1 MAALLKH
8 KKRIFFFA
16 FICMLFVVSTLKA
29 QIPSHIDVLSN
40 LPADSR
46 FEDVKTSLEKH
57 FNRFNNEQERN
68 KNGYKQWKRW
78 EWFAD
83 KHLDPDGRVSNWT
96 EKQQLAITSLESL
109 PNLNDANGN
118 WSTVGPGSISNGED
132 FLGRTEQVAF
142 HPTNPN
148 ILYIATGT
156 GGLWRTTNL
165 GLSWTPLT
173 DNLPSLS
180 IASVVVQQNNPN
192 ILYILTG
199 DGDGGI
205 NWGYYVKERSSCVFR
220 STDAGATWQAT
231 GLNWNREDA
240 DRYGCKLIQSMSN
253 PNLLI
258 ATTSNGT
265 CRTTNGGTDWTQE
278 LTGQFTDV
286 VFRTGNPHQVAAI
299 AYGSCLLR
307 TSADSGDS
315 WINHNIPSSSVGTTR
330 SMLAVSADA
339 ANNVYVLMGNKG
351 NGTIRGY

>member
-1 MAALLKH
+1 
-8 KKRIFFFA
+8 
-16 FICMLFVVSTLKA
+16 
-29 QIPSHIDVLSN
+29 
-40 LPADSR
+40 
-46 FEDVKTSLEKH
+46 
-57 FNRFNNEQERN
+57 
-68 KNGYKQWKRW
+68 
-78 EWFAD
+78 
-83 KHLDPDGRVSNWT
+83 
-96 EKQQLAITSLESL
+96 
-109 PNLNDANGN
+109 
-118 WSTVGPGSISNGED
+118 
-132 FLGRTEQVAF
+132 
-142 HPTNPN
+142 
-148 ILYIATGT
+148 
-156 GGLWRTTNL
+156 
-165 GLSWTPLT
+165 LSWTPLT

-240 DRYGCKLIQSMSN
+240 DRYGYKLIQSMSN